1 MTCFTEV
8 LLRHCLLLRPN
19 EVNYI
24 GVQMKPIPLL
34 PVTTDAVLNPR
45 GLAHMA
51 IDLATYASGRPSLAA
66 VRRILVIRP
75 NPRLGNALLMTPLVH
90 ELEARFPD
98 AVIEIVTGG
107 SSARAVFQE
116 FKQVVAIHA
125 FPGRSYRSPL
135 QVLALLGRLACRSYD
150 LAIDPNPR
158 SRSARFLLGLIRA
171 RLRIGFVW
179 RNRWRDRMLTH
190 GVDPDAAPAHC
201 AQTAVYLLRT
211 CCPLEG
217 AGTGTRDEVAPLDL
231 RLTASELLAGEQRL
245 ASMLEH
251 RVSPSRPS
259 IGFFADASGRKLL
272 PVVWW
277 QDVIS
282 ILRVEA
288 PAIQFLEFTPADG
301 RARLGADIPGL
312 HTPDLRLL
320 GATLAAT
327 SLVVIA
333 DCGVMHLAG
342 AAGARVLGLFKV
354 TEPSRYGP
362 TGRSSET
369 LLANDERADVA
380 AKRIREILEI
390 A

>member
-1 MTCFTEV
+1 MFFRNIASA
-8 LLRHCLLLRPN
+8 LSAFPN
-19 EVNYI
+19 HPSQLYWTP
-24 GVQMKPIPLL
+24 MKPTPSLSGA
-34 PVTTDAVLNPR
+34 TDAVLN
-45 GLAHMA
+45 GSAMTHMA
-51 IDLATYASGRPSLAA
+51 INGGKRAGEGTGFGA

-98 AVIEIVTGG
+98 AAIEIVTGG
-107 SSARAVFQE
+107 SAARSVFRE

-125 FPGRSYRSPL
+125 FPGRSYRNPL
-135 QVLALLGRLACRSYD
+135 QVLALLRQLAFRSYD

-158 SRSARFLLGLIRA
+158 SRSARFLLGLVRA

-190 GVDPDAAPAHC
+190 GVDPHAAPSHC
-201 AQTAVYLLRT
+201 AQTAVYLLRA
-211 CCPLEG
+211 CCPPEG
-217 AGTGTRDEVAPLDL
+217 AGAGVRGEAAPLDL

-245 ASMLEH
+245 ASMLKH
-251 RVSPSRPS
+251 DVSPSRPS

-272 PVVWW
+272 PVAWW
-277 QDVIS
+277 RDVIS

-288 PAIQFLEFTPADG
+288 PSIQFLEFTPADG

-362 TGRSSET
+362 TGPSSET
-369 LLANDERADVA
+369 LLAHDERADVV